1 MPPPPPPPPGWPGY
15 PGPSGPG
22 TGGGA
27 WPAPVPPPWPGPGAA
42 AWPGPTPRRHTTAPV
57 SDDDPPSTPRQGAT
71 WFLYAVFGFLAGQV
85 ASTVVLL
92 VVAAANGHSGDVAKL
107 AAQAVPP
114 AWVVV
119 SGLVGLWAGFIGAV
133 VFTSRTRGTRR
144 VRRDMRL
151 EVRWSDL
158 LLGPV
163 VGLVGQLV
171 LLPVL
176 YVPLEHAIPNLN
188 SRLDQ
193 PAKHLTGGFPGAD
206 LAVIAVLTV
215 VAVPVIEETFFR
227 GLVLRGLLAM
237 FKRTGRV
244 LGPVLAVVT
253 DGVVFGLAH
262 FEPLELLGL
271 AAFGAVLAV
280 LALRLG
286 RLGPCIFAHATFNL
300 IAILSVAYPTG
311 VLR

>member
-1 MPPPPPPPPGWPGY
+1 MAPPPPPPLAPPPGWPGY
-15 PGPSGPG
+15 PAPS
-22 TGGGA
+22 GGGA
-27 WPAPVPPPWPGPGAA
+27 GAWPTPGPAPWPAPGAA
-42 AWPGPTPRRHTTAPV
+42 AWPGVESPRRAAALAT
-57 SDDDPPSTPRQGAT
+57 DDDPPRTPREGST

-107 AAQAVPP
+107 AAEAVPP

-119 SGLVGLWAGFIGAV
+119 SGLLGLWAGFIGAV
-133 VFTSRTRGTRR
+133 VFTSRTRGTRHL
-144 VRRDMRL
+144 RRDMRL

-171 LLPVL
+171 LLPLL
-176 YVPLEHAIPNLN
+176 YIPLEHAIPNLN

-206 LAVIAVLTV
+206 LAVIAILTV

-227 GLVLRGLLAM
+227 GLVLRGLVAM
-237 FKRTGRV
+237 F
-244 LGPVLAVVT
+244 
-253 DGVVFGLAH
+253 
-262 FEPLELLGL
+262 
-271 AAFGAVLAV
+271 
-280 LALRLG
+280 
-286 RLGPCIFAHATFNL
+286 
-300 IAILSVAYPTG
+300 
-311 VLR
+311 

>member
-1 MPPPPPPPPGWPGY
+1 
-15 PGPSGPG
+15 
-22 TGGGA
+22 
-27 WPAPVPPPWPGPGAA
+27 
-42 AWPGPTPRRHTTAPV
+42 
-57 SDDDPPSTPRQGAT
+57 
-71 WFLYAVFGFLAGQV
+71 VFGFLAGQV

-107 AAQAVPP
+107 AAEAVPP

-119 SGLVGLWAGFIGAV
+119 SGLLGLWAGFIGAV
-133 VFTSRTRGTRR
+133 VFTSRTRGTRHL
-144 VRRDMRL
+144 RRDMRL

-171 LLPVL
+171 LLPLL
-176 YVPLEHAIPNLN
+176 YIPLEHAIPNLN

-206 LAVIAVLTV
+206 LAVIAILTV

-227 GLVLRGLLAM
+227 GLVLRGLVAM

-244 LGPVLAVVT
+244 LGPVLAVVS

-271 AAFGAVLAV
+271 AAFGVVLAV
-280 LALRLG
+280 MALRLG